1 MAGNSYTFAVIVI
14 IGLIALFLIYWYT
27 TSNTSRKMQ
36 HSIPQMMRRETFADG
51 DDEDY
56 DEDGQEDFANNEDD
70 EDGQENNENGD
81 YNEGDVQGDFSNM
94 KEVVQTNAGGS
105 QMTGKV
111 NTPSK
116 EQLYR
121 MSHAQNFPPETRKP
135 KNSDL
140 VGQNLQTEYS
150 QNPALQQLRQ
160 AACFPKEMLTP
171 EELKPQDNSSLWAQ
185 VNPQGEGSLKG
196 RSFLQAGHHIGI
208 NTVGQTLRNANLQL
222 RSEPPNPQVLVSPWN
237 QTTIEPDVNRR
248 PLEIGGCA

>member
-1 MAGNSYTFAVIVI
+1 MAEGNSYTFAIVVIV
-14 IGLIALFLIYWYT
+14 GLVALFLIYWFT
-27 TSNTSRKMQ
+27 TNKNAPKKIMVQ
-36 HSIPQMMRRETFADG
+36 DN
-51 DDEDY
+51 
-56 DEDGQEDFANNEDD
+56 FANNE
-70 EDGQENNENGD
+70 EDIADNEPGVD
-81 YNEGDVQGDFSNM
+81 YNEDGT
-94 KEVVQTNAGGS
+94 E
-105 QMTGKV
+105 MTGSSGA
-111 NTPSK
+111 PSQD
-116 EQLYR
+116 EIYR
-121 MSHAQNFPPETRKP
+121 FSHAQNFPPETKKP
-135 KNSDL
+135 MNGDL
-140 VGQNLQTEYS
+140 VGQKLQAEYS
-150 QNPALQQLRQ
+150 TNPSLQQLRQ